1 MPLPGEASQ
10 RTRATIGHHALRHT
24 PEAPLSGNKQPTR
37 PATRKERRSALRQG
51 QAETTSG
58 GHRTPGFAP
67 KRASATRIN
76 SRTMTVGGVV
86 LGILVVVIVAVVQL
100 GGHASGTLTNPAIA
114 YPAALLHD
122 NTVGSESAPVTLDVY
137 DDFQCPVCAQHSLN
151 VEPSVVSKYV
161 APGKLRIVHH
171 DLALLGGKPTDP
183 NNESRIAASGAVCAV
198 AQGKYWDYAH
208 WVYDNQ
214 TVENGGEF
222 TRERLTSIATAA
234 GLDATA
240 FTGCLDQSTTTSEV
254 DVTTQNAIT
263 MGISS
268 TPTFYLDGEF
278 VGSGLKSVSDFTTL
292 IDAALAK
299 AAASPASPAASGS
312 AVP

>member
-1 MPLPGEASQ
+1 
-10 RTRATIGHHALRHT
+10 
-24 PEAPLSGNKQPTR
+24 
-37 PATRKERRSALRQG
+37 
-51 QAETTSG
+51 
-58 GHRTPGFAP
+58 
-67 KRASATRIN
+67 
-76 SRTMTVGGVV
+76 
-86 LGILVVVIVAVVQL
+86 
-100 GGHASGTLTNPAIA
+100 
-114 YPAALLHD
+114 
-122 NTVGSESAPVTLDVY
+122 
-137 DDFQCPVCAQHSLN
+137 
-151 VEPSVVSKYV
+151 
-161 APGKLRIVHH
+161 
-171 DLALLGGKPTDP
+171 
-183 NNESRIAASGAVCAV
+183 
-198 AQGKYWDYAH
+198 
-208 WVYDNQ
+208 VYDNQ

-240 FTGCLDQSTTTSEV
+240 FTGCLDQSTTTGEV

-312 AVP
+312 AAP